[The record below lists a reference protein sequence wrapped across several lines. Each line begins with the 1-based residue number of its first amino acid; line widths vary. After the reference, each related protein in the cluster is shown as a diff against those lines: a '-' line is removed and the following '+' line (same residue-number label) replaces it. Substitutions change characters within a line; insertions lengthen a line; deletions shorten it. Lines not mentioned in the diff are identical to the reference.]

1 MILIDHGSAD
11 DSDESSDE
19 DPNNRFDDDSNNL
32 PIDPVSSPSPAAR
45 SRISIRLGEVTCCG
59 EITPRCDV
67 KTLRLGTRFHQRK
80 EDNSRLGQTVVLF
93 PYLPESGQSRCLS
106 LNPLVVIG

>member
-1 MILIDHGSAD
+1 MIDRSVVHGSAD
-11 DSDESSDE
+11 DSDD
-19 DPNNRFDDDSNNL
+19 RFDDDSD
-32 PIDPVSSPSPAAR
+32 DPVSPPSPAAR

-59 EITPRCDV
+59 EITPRRDV
-67 KTLRLGTRFHQRK
+67 KTLHLGTRFHQRK

-106 LNPLVVIG
+106 LSPLVVIG